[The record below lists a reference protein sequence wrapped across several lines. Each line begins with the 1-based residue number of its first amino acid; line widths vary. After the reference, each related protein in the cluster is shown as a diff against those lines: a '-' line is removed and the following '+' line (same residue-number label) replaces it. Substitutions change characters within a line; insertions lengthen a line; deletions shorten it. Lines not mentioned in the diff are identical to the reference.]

1 MSTYILLGSF
11 TDQGI
16 RNIKDTAKRAEALKG
31 MAKKVG
37 ATVKETYWTLGQYD
51 AAVIVE
57 APDDETMT
65 SLALSIGVL
74 GNVRTQVLRAFTAG
88 EIGPILSDVAKKK

>member
-1 MSTYILLGSF
+1 MATYIVLGNF
-11 TDQGI
+11 TEQGI

-31 MAKKVG
+31 LAKKVG

-51 AAVIVE
+51 TAAIIE
-57 APDDETMT
+57 APDDEAMT

-88 EIGPILSDVAKKK
+88 EIGPIVSGMSKKK

>member
-1 MSTYILLGSF
+1 MATYILLGNF

-37 ATVKETYWTLGQYD
+37 ATVKDAYWTLGQYD
-51 AAVIVE
+51 TVAIFD
-57 APDDETMT
+57 APDDGAMT

-74 GNVRTQVLRAFTAG
+74 GNVRTQVLRAFTPA
-88 EIGPILSDVAKKK
+88 EIGPIVSGAVKKK